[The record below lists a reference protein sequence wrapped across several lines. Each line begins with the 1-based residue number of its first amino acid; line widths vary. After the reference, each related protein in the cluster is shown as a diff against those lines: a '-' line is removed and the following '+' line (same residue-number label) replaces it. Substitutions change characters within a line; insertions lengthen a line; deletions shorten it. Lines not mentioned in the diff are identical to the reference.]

1 MRLISR
7 LRNVGL
13 ACLFLP
19 CVLPAQTDTGELRVT
34 VSDAMGL
41 PVAAASVE
49 LVSEVN
55 QYRHSFDADDGG
67 RVIAKRLPF
76 GLYNISARRPGFAA
90 TTALVEIRS
99 AIPKEISLSLSVAP
113 AQTAVTVSGNETL
126 LDPHRSNSAFRIG
139 SDALENQPSGLPG
152 RSLSNLVV
160 AEPGWV
166 LEANGILHPRE
177 SEYQVQYVMDGI
189 PLTDNRSA
197 AFVADLDAGDV
208 QEMSV
213 MTAGYPAE
221 YGRKLG
227 GVVEVQ
233 TARDSSQG
241 FHGKVIGSGG
251 SFDTASGYAQGQYGW
266 GRNTLTVSGATAST
280 DRFLDPPVTENYTN
294 HGTTD
299 DFMGNYERDLSNHDR
314 IGIIFRREQSRFLV
328 PNEQV
333 QQAAGQRQDRTSDE
347 TALQFSYTH
356 IFSQNVLGDFRAM
369 GRDITA
375 SFWSNPLS
383 TPMIASQD
391 RSYRE
396 GYVKGDIAA
405 HHGIHEFKVGVE
417 ADFASIR
424 EALGYQIT
432 DPDQFDPDTPQS
444 FAFRGHSPDREQAV
458 FAQDQIRWKNW
469 TLNAGLRF
477 DHYDLLVNQ
486 TAWSPRLGAAYYWR
500 RADVVFRFSYDRVF
514 QTPAFEN
521 LLVASSAAVTSLSDQ
536 VLRLPVEPSRGN
548 YLEAGFSKALFG
560 KLRIDGTLYRRSA
573 SNYADD
579 DLLLNTGVSFPI
591 AFSKANIYG
600 VEVKLEIPRWGPFS
614 GYISY
619 SNSRGN
625 GFLPLTGG
633 LFLGDDAAQAI
644 ADTSGV
650 FPVSQDQRNT
660 VRARVRYQATKR
672 IWFAFGGTYDSGLP
686 TEFTGTFEDAAA
698 QYGQDILDRVNFSA
712 GRARPGFTLNT
723 SVGVVLYQKE
733 KKAIR
738 VQADVTNL
746 TNQLNVINFAGLF
759 SGTALAPPRMVS
771 GRVQF
776 EF

>member
-1 MRLISR
+1 MHFVVR
-7 LRNVGL
+7 LRTVL
-13 ACLFLP
+13 FVCVFLP
-19 CVLPAQTDTGELRVT
+19 LSLPAQTDTGELRVT

-41 PVAAASVE
+41 PVAASVE

-55 QYRHSFDADDGG
+55 QYRHSFDAGEDGH
-67 RVIAKRLPF
+67 VIAKRLPF
-76 GLYNISARRPGFAA
+76 GLYNVAARRPGFAPS
-90 TTALVEIRS
+90 TALVEIRS
-99 AIPKEISLSLSVAP
+99 AIPKEISLSLNVAP
-113 AQTAVTVSGNETL
+113 TQTAVTVTDNETL

-139 SDALENQPSGLPG
+139 SDTLENQASGLPG

-197 AFVADLDAGDV
+197 AFVADLDSSDV

-241 FHGKVIGSGG
+241 FHGKLIASGG

-266 GRNTLTVSGATAST
+266 TRNTLTVSAATATT
-280 DRFLDPPVTENYTN
+280 DRFLDPPVTQNYTN
-294 HGTTD
+294 HGTID

-314 IGIIFRREQSRFLV
+314 IGIILRREQSRFLV
-328 PNEQV
+328 PNELV
-333 QQAAGQRQDRTSDE
+333 QQAAGQHQDRTSDE

-369 GRDITA
+369 ARDITA
-375 SFWSNPLS
+375 AFWSNPLAI
-383 TPMIASQD
+383 PMIAAQD
-391 RSYRE
+391 RGYRE
-396 GYVKGDIAA
+396 GYLKGDIAA

-417 ADFASIR
+417 GDFASIR
-424 EALGYQIT
+424 EALNYQIT
-432 DPDQFDPDTPQS
+432 NPAQFDPGTPPT
-444 FAFRGHSPDREQAV
+444 FNFRGHSPDREQAA
-458 FAQDQIRWKNW
+458 FAQDQIRWRNW

-500 RADVVFRFSYDRVF
+500 QADVVFRFSYDRVF

-521 LLVASSAAVTSLSDQ
+521 LLVASSPAVISLSDQ
-536 VLRLPVEPSRGN
+536 VLRLPVQPSRGN
-548 YLEAGFSKALFG
+548 YFEAGVSKALFG
-560 KLRIDGTLYRRSA
+560 KLRIDGTLYHRSVT
-573 SNYADD
+573 NYADD

-600 VEVKLEIPRWGPFS
+600 AEVKLEVPRWGPFS
-614 GYISY
+614 GYVSY

-625 GFLPLTGG
+625 GYLPLTGG

-644 ADTSGV
+644 AVTSGV
-650 FPVSQDQRNT
+650 FPVSQDERNT
-660 VRARVRYQATKR
+660 VRARLRYQAAKR
-672 IWFAFGGTYDSGLP
+672 IWVAMGGTYDSGLP
-686 TEFTGTFEDAAA
+686 TEFTGTYQDAAA
-698 QYGQDILDRVNFSA
+698 QYGQNILNRVNFSA
-712 GRARPGFTLNT
+712 LRARPGFTLNAAA
-723 SVGVVLYQKE
+723 GVILKQKE
-733 KKAIR
+733 KKSLR
-738 VQADVTNL
+738 LQLDVTNL

-759 SGTALAPPRMVS
+759 SGTALAPPRMAS